1 MMDENKLT
9 MLQTDA
15 VGEDKILESLRRE
28 LRMTRIFNGIVSILL
43 VCVLLGGVLFYVRA
57 QKYAE
62 QVRPL
67 TEKLAMVDYEVLN
80 ETMSSLN
87 TSLNE
92 IDWSVLSE
100 GLSEVDWKQL
110 SEDLEAID
118 WEKLSEQLSELDME
132 ALNDAIAGLD
142 TEELSATLK
151 NLNNTADAMKSFSD
165 SLKAFFAKLGIGNTE
180 ADA

>member
-9 MLQTDA
+9 MSQTDAEIDA
-15 VGEDKILESLRRE
+15 VGEDKIVESLRRE
-28 LRMTRIFNGIVSILL
+28 LRMTRIINGIVSILL
-43 VCVLLGGVLFYVRA
+43 VCVLLGGVLFYAKA

-118 WEKLSEQLSELDME
+118 WEKLS
-132 ALNDAIAGLD
+132 
-142 TEELSATLK
+142 ATLK
-151 NLNNTADAMKSFSD
+151 NLNNTADAMKNFSD
-165 SLKAFFAKLGIGNTE
+165 SLRAFFAKLGIGNTE